1 MVYPS
6 RSRSHR
12 CPICPGNSCN
22 PASQSRLN
30 NVPTWD
36 SCASMVHRYA
46 IELAIGFLCQ
56 RGCRPLQGN
65 AFFGMYSLLHFMRRK
80 GKITCRPRLHRP
92 PLHCGLSALYC
103 HSPPDNSGVHAACQK
118 HRGLCQCQQFCRVHH
133 SQNSTKSA
141 LNHMLAIASPS
152 GTGFA
157 TTRLTTAA
165 RG

>member
-12 CPICPGNSCN
+12 CPIYPGNSCN

-30 NVPTWD
+30 NVPTRD

-56 RGCRPLQGN
+56 RSCRPLQGN
-65 AFFGMYSLLHFMRRK
+65 AFSACTACSISCAVTERSPAGQGF
-80 GKITCRPRLHRP
+80 TARPCTAGYQP
-92 PLHCGLSALYC
+92 LYC
-103 HSPPDNSGVHAACQK
+103 HSPPDDSCVHTACQK

-141 LNHMLAIASPS
+141 LNHMLAIASLS